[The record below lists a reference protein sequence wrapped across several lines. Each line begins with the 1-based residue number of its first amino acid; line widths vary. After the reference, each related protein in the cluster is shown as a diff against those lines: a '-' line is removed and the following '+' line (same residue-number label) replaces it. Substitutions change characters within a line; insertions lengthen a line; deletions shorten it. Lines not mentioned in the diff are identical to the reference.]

1 MILPK
6 SNRLTP
12 EQLAQITEIVAEFG
26 CKIQPIVG
34 AVRTIYAIVGD
45 EREELMINRLE
56 GLAYVDRIDRIQSP
70 FKLMDKRSDL
80 ASHRIRIGGVTL
92 GEELF
97 VIAGACTIDPKNP
110 NYFYETAAAVKEAG
124 ANALR
129 GGVWKPRTNPYTFQ
143 GDVKSLDILMEASRR
158 TGLPVDTEVMEE
170 AHIKLALDAG
180 VHTLQVGARNALNYS
195 LLRAIGRAIA
205 ERDAAVLL
213 KRSIHMGPLSE
224 FISAAE
230 YIAAFGNPN
239 VILCPR
245 GTTPTL
251 DGYRTHAAVEGE
263 NVGARRGRSVALG
276 GQGDLRAR
284 VRARGGR
291 VWRGRTL
298 HRGARRAG
306 EGHRRRSEAGAAA
319 ARAQGNDRAG
329 EAALGDSAGRVGT
342 FLRNVRGRLGEP
354 PLPATTRSLQQT
366 QLRIVGRRDGDFFLW
381 LRLRRGGG
389 EGDAGVVALEFREDG
404 LRAVDH
410 AQREAGKAGDLDAV
424 AAVGGAGNYA
434 ANEDDLV
441 VPLLDGDGE
450 VAEAQQVF

>member
-6 SNRLTP
+6 SHRLAP
-12 EQLAQITEIVAEFG
+12 EQLAEISAIVGEFN
-26 CKIQPIVG
+26 CSIQPIVG

-56 GLAYVDRIDRIQSP
+56 GLPYVDRIDRIQSP

-80 ASHRIRIGGVTL
+80 SSHRIKAGGVTL

-124 ANALR
+124 AHVLR

-158 TGLPVDTEVMEE
+158 TGLPVDTEVMED

-180 VHTLQVGARNALNYS
+180 VHSLQIGARNALNYS
-195 LLRAIGRAIA
+195 LLRSVGRAIA
-205 ERDAAVLL
+205 ERDTVVLL
-213 KRSIHMGPLSE
+213 KRSIHMGPLNE

-251 DGYRTHAAVEGE
+251 DGYRNHPDESITPLLKEKTWAPVVVDPSHSVGKAAYVPACALAAVAY
-263 NVGARRGRSVALG
+263 GADGLCIEAHVSPSHG
-276 GQGDLRAR
+276 IGDDPKQAVTPEVLAEIISQ
-284 VRARGGR
+284 AKQL
-291 VWRGRTL
+291 W
-298 HRGARRAG
+298 AI
-306 EGHRRRSEAGAAA
+306 RRR
-319 ARAQGNDRAG
+319 
-329 EAALGDSAGRVGT
+329 
-342 FLRNVRGRLGEP
+342 
-354 PLPATTRSLQQT
+354 
-366 QLRIVGRRDGDFFLW
+366 
-381 LRLRRGGG
+381 
-389 EGDAGVVALEFREDG
+389 
-404 LRAVDH
+404 
-410 AQREAGKAGDLDAV
+410 KK
-424 AAVGGAGNYA
+424 
-434 ANEDDLV
+434 
-441 VPLLDGDGE
+441 
-450 VAEAQQVF
+450 